1 MINKFKKIVIKIGS
15 SSIID
20 EKTGKVKIK
29 WLNSLCKEIELLA
42 NENKKIV
49 IVSSG
54 AIALGKKTISN
65 HKVISRLEDKQAAA
79 AIGQIELAN
88 CWQQALKKNKINSAQ
103 LLLTLDDSE
112 IRRRYL
118 NVRKTISSLHKNK
131 VIPIINENDT
141 VATEEIR
148 YGDNDRLAARVAQM
162 VDADLLIMLSDVDG
176 LYTQSPIKNKQ
187 AKKII
192 NINEINESIEKMAGS
207 KHSKL
212 GSGGMTTK
220 IWAAKICMDSGC
232 STVIA
237 NGHKINTLS
246 KINKKNSTWFHASKS
261 PSSSRKQWLL
271 NHLHPSGT
279 IIIDNGAT
287 KAVFQNKSL
296 LPAGVIEIKGKF
308 SRGDVISV
316 TNIKNKKIGIGVIAY
331 DSHDAIKI
339 MGKNSKDIKH
349 ILGYDGRDELI
360 HKDDLVKIKLEEG
373 KKIED
378 MDNEYISYNNDL
390 SEEMLIDFKNIKSN
404 NLIDYKYRLTL
415 GKTLYILFF

>member
-1 MINKFKKIVIKIGS
+1 MSSALIIMINKFKKIVIKIGS
-15 SSIID
+15 SSIIN

-29 WLNSLCKEIELLA
+29 WLNSICKDIKGLA
-42 NENKKIV
+42 NENKKIA

-54 AIALGKKTISN
+54 AIALGAKIITNRKIIT
-65 HKVISRLEDKQAAA
+65 RLEDKQAAA

-88 CWQQALKKNKINSAQ
+88 CWQQELKKNKINSAQ

-118 NVRKTISSLHKNK
+118 NVRKTISSLHKNNI
-131 VIPIINENDT
+131 IPIINENDT

-162 VDADLLIMLSDVDG
+162 IDADLLILLSDVDG
-176 LYTQSPIKNKQ
+176 LYTESPTKNKQ
-187 AKKII
+187 AKKIVDIKKI
-192 NINEINESIEKMAGS
+192 NISIEKMADPQP
-207 KHSKL
+207 SKL

-220 IWAAKICMDSGC
+220 IWAAKICMNSGC
-232 STVIA
+232 STVIT
-237 NGHKINTLS
+237 NGHNDYPLS
-246 KINKKNSTWFHASKS
+246 KINKQNSTWFHASNS

-287 KAVFQNKSL
+287 KAIFQNKSL

-316 TNIKNKKIGIGVIAY
+316 TNTKNKKIGIGVIAY
-331 DSHDAIKI
+331 DSHDAKKI
-339 MGKNSKDIKH
+339 IGKNSKDIKH
-349 ILGYDGRDELI
+349 ILGYEGRDELI
-360 HKDDLVKIKLEEG
+360 HKDDLVKI
-373 KKIED
+373 
-378 MDNEYISYNNDL
+378 S
-390 SEEMLIDFKNIKSN
+390 
-404 NLIDYKYRLTL
+404 T
-415 GKTLYILFF
+415 